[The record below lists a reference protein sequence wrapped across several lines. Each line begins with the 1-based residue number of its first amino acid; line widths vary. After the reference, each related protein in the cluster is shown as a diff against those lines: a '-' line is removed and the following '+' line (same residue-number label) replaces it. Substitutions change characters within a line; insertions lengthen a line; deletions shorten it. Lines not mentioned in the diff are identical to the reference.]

1 MLLSGKICV
10 VTGAASER
18 GLGLATA
25 RLFASQGA
33 KVAILDLD
41 ADASARAAAS
51 IGPDHIGLACD
62 VTDKPE
68 GMFSIG

>member
-25 RLFASQGA
+25 KLFASHGA

-41 ADASARAAAS
+41 AEASKRGGRVDRAGRISAS
-51 IGPDHIGLACD
+51 PA
-62 VTDKPE
+62 T
-68 GMFSIG
+68 